1 MRIFIRNFSESKL
14 VLLRRVGDTFLMTTR
29 KRISVIAL
37 LMTIAAGVLSP
48 TAYAAATRY
57 ITVSAQGAVKV
68 VPDAVRIN
76 ATATAV
82 AASSKEALAAT
93 AKTATAVRAALK
105 TAKIDS
111 KDVATQSVT
120 VYPEYKYTADGGST
134 LTGYRGS
141 QSFTITVRAAD
152 TAGALI
158 DSLVAAGGDNLQ
170 INGATPF
177 VLDST
182 KSLEAAR
189 AAAVKS
195 AKAKASSYAK
205 LMGVKLG
212 KVNYL
217 VENSAPTNY
226 PPVMAVAKAESD
238 ATVIDLGQQDVTI
251 GVTVQWAL
259 L

>member
-1 MRIFIRNFSESKL
+1 
-14 VLLRRVGDTFLMTTR
+14 MTTR
-29 KRISVIAL
+29 KRISVIAI
-37 LMTIAAGVLSP
+37 LMSLAAGTLSP
-48 TAYAAATRY
+48 AAEAAASRY
-57 ITVSAQGAVKV
+57 ITISAQGSVKV

-82 AASSKEALAAT
+82 AATSKEALAAT
-93 AKTATAVRAALK
+93 SKTSAAVRTALK
-105 TAKIDS
+105 NSKIDS
-111 KDVATQSVT
+111 KDIATQSVT
-120 VYPEYKYTADGGST
+120 VYPEYKYNTDGSST
-134 LTGYRGS
+134 LVGYRGS

-152 TAGALI
+152 TAGTVV

-177 VLDST
+177 ILDST
-182 KSLEAAR
+182 NSLEAAR

-195 AKAKASSYAK
+195 AKAKATSYAK

-212 KVNYL
+212 KINYL
-217 VENSAPTNY
+217 IENSAPTNY
-226 PPVMAVAKAESD
+226 TPVMATAKAESD

-251 GVTVQWAL
+251 SVTVQWSL

>member
-1 MRIFIRNFSESKL
+1 
-14 VLLRRVGDTFLMTTR
+14 MTTR
-29 KRISVIAL
+29 KRISAIAL
-37 LMTIAAGVLSP
+37 LALVAGGLIAPSAD
-48 TAYAAATRY
+48 AAATRY

-93 AKTATAVRAALK
+93 AKTSAAVRAALK
-105 TAKIDS
+105 NAKIDS
-111 KDVATQSVT
+111 KDISTQSVT

-141 QSFTITVRAAD
+141 QSFTIVVRAAD
-152 TAGALI
+152 TAGSLV

-195 AKAKASSYAK
+195 AKSKATSYAT

-226 PPVMAVAKAESD
+226 TPVMAVAKAESD

-251 GVTVQWAL
+251 SVTVQWSL

>member
-1 MRIFIRNFSESKL
+1 
-14 VLLRRVGDTFLMTTR
+14 MTTR

-37 LMTIAAGVLSP
+37 LALLAGGVLAPS
-48 TAYAAATRY
+48 ADAAATRY

-93 AKTATAVRAALK
+93 AKTSTAVRAALK
-105 TAKIDS
+105 SAKIDT
-111 KDVATQSVT
+111 KDIATQSVT
-120 VYPEYKYTADGGST
+120 VYPEYKYTSDGGST

-141 QSFTITVRAAD
+141 QSFTIIVRAAD
-152 TAGALI
+152 TAG
-158 DSLVAAGGDNLQ
+158 SLVDALVTAGGDNLQ

-182 KSLEAAR
+182 KSLEAVR

-195 AKAKASSYAK
+195 AKSKAASYAK
-205 LMGVKLG
+205 LMGAKLG

-217 VENSAPTNY
+217 IENSAPTNY
-226 PPVMAVAKAESD
+226 TPVMAVAKAESD

-251 GVTVQWAL
+251 SVTVQWSL

>member
-1 MRIFIRNFSESKL
+1 
-14 VLLRRVGDTFLMTTR
+14 MTTP
-29 KRISVIAL
+29 KRISLIAL
-37 LMTIAAGVLSP
+37 LALAVSGVIAPSAN
-48 TAYAAATRY
+48 AAATRY
-57 ITVSAQGAVKV
+57 ITVSAQGVVKV

-76 ATATAV
+76 ATATSV

-93 AKTATAVRAALK
+93 AKASTAVRAALK
-105 TAKIDS
+105 AAKIDS
-111 KDVATQSVT
+111 KDIATQSVS
-120 VYPEYKYTADGGST
+120 VYPEYKYTNDGGST
-134 LTGYRGS
+134 LTGYRAS

-152 TAGALI
+152 TAGGI
-158 DSLVAAGGDNLQ
+158 VDSLVAAGGDSLQ

-195 AKAKASSYAK
+195 AKAKANSYAK

-217 VENSAPTNY
+217 VENSAPINY
-226 PPVMAVAKAESD
+226 APVMGVAKAEND

-251 GVTVQWAL
+251 AVTVRWSLA
-259 L
+259 

>member
-1 MRIFIRNFSESKL
+1 
-14 VLLRRVGDTFLMTTR
+14 MTTR
-29 KRISVIAL
+29 KRISLIAL
-37 LMTIAAGVLSP
+37 LTIAVAGVITP
-48 TAYAAATRY
+48 AAEAAATRY
-57 ITVSAQGAVKV
+57 ITVSAQGTVKV

-76 ATATAV
+76 ATATSV

-93 AKTATAVRAALK
+93 AKTSTAVRAALK
-105 TAKIDS
+105 TAKIDT
-111 KDVATQSVT
+111 KDLATTSVS
-120 VYPEYKYTADGGST
+120 VYPEYKYTNDGGST
-134 LTGYRGS
+134 LTGYRAS

-152 TAGALI
+152 TAGSLVDA
-158 DSLVAAGGDNLQ
+158 LVAAGGDNLQ

-195 AKAKASSYAK
+195 AKAKATSYAK

-212 KVNYL
+212 KVNFL
-217 VENSAPTNY
+217 VENSSPTNY
-226 PPVMAVAKAESD
+226 TPVMGVAKAEND

-251 GVTVQWAL
+251 SVTVQWAL

>member
-1 MRIFIRNFSESKL
+1 
-14 VLLRRVGDTFLMTTR
+14 MTTR

-37 LMTIAAGVLSP
+37 LMTVAAGVLSP
-48 TAYAAATRY
+48 AAEAAATRY
-57 ITVSAQGAVKV
+57 ITVSAQGVVKV
-68 VPDAVRIN
+68 VPDAVRIS

-82 AASSKEALAAT
+82 AATSKEALAAT

-105 TAKIDS
+105 AAKIDT
-111 KDVATQSVT
+111 KDIATQSVS
-120 VYPEYKYTADGGST
+120 VYPEYKYTNDGGST

-141 QSFTITVRAAD
+141 QSFTIIVRAAD
-152 TAGALI
+152 SAGALV

-212 KVNYL
+212 KVSYL
-217 VENSAPTNY
+217 VENSAPSNY
-226 PPVMAVAKAESD
+226 TPVMAVAKAESD
-238 ATVIDLGQQDVTI
+238 ATVIDLGQQDVSI
-251 GVTVQWAL
+251 SVTVQWSL

>member
-1 MRIFIRNFSESKL
+1 
-14 VLLRRVGDTFLMTTR
+14 MTTR

-37 LMTIAAGVLSP
+37 FALVAGGVIAPSAD
-48 TAYAAATRY
+48 AAATRY

-111 KDVATQSVT
+111 KDIATQSVT

-152 TAGALI
+152 TAGALV

-226 PPVMAVAKAESD
+226 TPVMAVAKAESD

-251 GVTVQWAL
+251 SVTVQWSL

>member
-1 MRIFIRNFSESKL
+1 
-14 VLLRRVGDTFLMTTR
+14 MTTR
-29 KRISVIAL
+29 KRISLIAL
-37 LMTIAAGVLSP
+37 LSIAVAGVISP
-48 TAYAAATRY
+48 SAHAAATRY
-57 ITVSAQGAVKV
+57 ITVSAQGTVKV

-76 ATATAV
+76 ATATSV
-82 AASSKEALAAT
+82 AATSKEALAAT

-105 TAKIDS
+105 TAKIDT
-111 KDVATQSVT
+111 KDIATQSIS
-120 VYPEYKYTADGGST
+120 VYPEYKYTNDGGST

-152 TAGALI
+152 TAGSLVDA
-158 DSLVAAGGDNLQ
+158 LVAAGGDNLQ

-195 AKAKASSYAK
+195 AKAKATSYAK

-226 PPVMAVAKAESD
+226 TPVMAVAKAESD
-238 ATVIDLGQQDVTI
+238 ATVIDLGQQDVSI
-251 GVTVQWAL
+251 SVTVQWSL

>member
-1 MRIFIRNFSESKL
+1 
-14 VLLRRVGDTFLMTTR
+14 MTTR

-37 LMTIAAGVLSP
+37 LMTVAAGVLSP
-48 TAYAAATRY
+48 AAEAAATRY
-57 ITVSAQGAVKV
+57 ITVSAQGSIKV

-76 ATATAV
+76 TTATAV
-82 AASSKEALAAT
+82 AATSKEALAAT

-105 TAKIDS
+105 TAKVDA
-111 KDVATQSVT
+111 KDIATQSVT

-141 QSFTITVRAAD
+141 QSFTITVREAD
-152 TAGALI
+152 TAGALV

-189 AAAVKS
+189 SAAVKS
-195 AKAKASSYAK
+195 AKSKAASYAK
-205 LMGVKLG
+205 LMGAKLG

-226 PPVMAVAKAESD
+226 TPVMAVAKAESD

-251 GVTVQWAL
+251 SVTVQWAL

>member
-1 MRIFIRNFSESKL
+1 
-14 VLLRRVGDTFLMTTR
+14 MTTR
-29 KRISVIAL
+29 KRISLIAL
-37 LMTIAAGVLSP
+37 LSIAVAGVITPS
-48 TAYAAATRY
+48 AHAAATRY
-57 ITVSAQGAVKV
+57 ITVSAQGTVKV

-76 ATATAV
+76 ATATSV
-82 AASSKEALAAT
+82 AATSKEALAAT

-105 TAKIDS
+105 TAKIDT
-111 KDVATQSVT
+111 KDIATQSVS
-120 VYPEYKYTADGGST
+120 VYPEYKYTSDGGST

-152 TAGALI
+152 TAG
-158 DSLVAAGGDNLQ
+158 SLVDALVVAGGDNLQ

-195 AKAKASSYAK
+195 AKAKATSYAK

-217 VENSAPTNY
+217 VENSSPTNY
-226 PPVMAVAKAESD
+226 TPVMAVAKAESD
-238 ATVIDLGQQDVTI
+238 ATVIDLGQQDVSI
-251 GVTVQWAL
+251 SVTVQWSL

>member
-1 MRIFIRNFSESKL
+1 
-14 VLLRRVGDTFLMTTR
+14 MTTR

-37 LMTIAAGVLSP
+37 LMTVAAGVLSP
-48 TAYAAATRY
+48 AAEAAAARY
-57 ITVSAQGAVKV
+57 ITVSAQGSVKV

-82 AASSKEALAAT
+82 AATRKEALAAT

-105 TAKIDS
+105 TAKVDT
-111 KDVATQSVT
+111 KDIATQSVT
-120 VYPEYKYTADGGST
+120 VYPEYQYSADGTSK

-141 QSFTITVRAAD
+141 QSFTIVVRAAD
-152 TAGALI
+152 TAGALV

-195 AKAKASSYAK
+195 AQSKASSYAK
-205 LMGVKLG
+205 LMSAKLG

-226 PPVMAVAKAESD
+226 TPVMAVAKAESD

-251 GVTVQWAL
+251 SVTVQWSL

>member
-1 MRIFIRNFSESKL
+1 
-14 VLLRRVGDTFLMTTR
+14 MTTR

-37 LMTIAAGVLSP
+37 LMTVAAGVLSP
-48 TAYAAATRY
+48 AAEAAAARY
-57 ITVSAQGAVKV
+57 ITVSAQGSIKV

-82 AASSKEALAAT
+82 AATSKEALAAT

-105 TAKIDS
+105 TAKVDT
-111 KDVATQSVT
+111 KDIATQSVT

-141 QSFTITVRAAD
+141 QSFTITVREAN
-152 TAGALI
+152 TAGALV

-189 AAAVKS
+189 SVAVKS
-195 AKAKASSYAK
+195 AKSKAASYAK
-205 LMGVKLG
+205 LMGAKLG

-226 PPVMAVAKAESD
+226 TPVMAVAKAESD

-251 GVTVQWAL
+251 SVTVQWSL

>member
-1 MRIFIRNFSESKL
+1 
-14 VLLRRVGDTFLMTTR
+14 MTTR
-29 KRISVIAL
+29 KRISLIAL
-37 LMTIAAGVLSP
+37 LALVAGGVIAPSAD
-48 TAYAAATRY
+48 AAATRY

-111 KDVATQSVT
+111 KDIATQSVT

-152 TAGALI
+152 TAGAVV

-226 PPVMAVAKAESD
+226 TPVMAVAKAESD

>member
-1 MRIFIRNFSESKL
+1 
-14 VLLRRVGDTFLMTTR
+14 MTIR

-37 LMTIAAGVLSP
+37 LMTVAAGVLSP
-48 TAYAAATRY
+48 AAEAAATRY
-57 ITVSAQGAVKV
+57 ITVSAQGSVKV

-82 AASSKEALAAT
+82 AATSKEALAAT

-105 TAKIDS
+105 TAKIDL
-111 KDVATQSVT
+111 KDIATQSVT

-152 TAGALI
+152 TAGALV
-158 DSLVAAGGDNLQ
+158 DSLVAAGGDSLQ

-189 AAAVKS
+189 AAAVQS
-195 AKAKASSYAK
+195 AKSKATSYAK

-226 PPVMAVAKAESD
+226 TPVMAVAKAESD

-251 GVTVQWAL
+251 SVTVQWSL

>member
-1 MRIFIRNFSESKL
+1 
-14 VLLRRVGDTFLMTTR
+14 MTTR
-29 KRISVIAL
+29 KRISLIAL
-37 LMTIAAGVLSP
+37 LSIAVAGVIAPS
-48 TAYAAATRY
+48 AHAAATRY
-57 ITVSAQGAVKV
+57 ITVSAQGTVKV

-76 ATATAV
+76 VTATSV
-82 AASSKEALAAT
+82 AATSKEALAAT

-105 TAKIDS
+105 TAKIDT
-111 KDVATQSVT
+111 KDIATQSVS
-120 VYPEYKYTADGGST
+120 VYPEYKYTNDGGST

-152 TAGALI
+152 TAG
-158 DSLVAAGGDNLQ
+158 SLVDALVVAGGDNLQ

-195 AKAKASSYAK
+195 AKAKATSYAK

-226 PPVMAVAKAESD
+226 TPVMAVAKAESD
-238 ATVIDLGQQDVTI
+238 ATVIDLGQQDVSI
-251 GVTVQWAL
+251 SVTVQWSL

>member
-1 MRIFIRNFSESKL
+1 
-14 VLLRRVGDTFLMTTR
+14 MTTR

-37 LMTIAAGVLSP
+37 LALLAGGVLAPS
-48 TAYAAATRY
+48 ADAAATRY

-93 AKTATAVRAALK
+93 AKTSTAVRAALK
-105 TAKIDS
+105 SAKIDT
-111 KDVATQSVT
+111 KDIATQSVT

-141 QSFTITVRAAD
+141 QSFTIVVRAAD
-152 TAGALI
+152 TAG
-158 DSLVAAGGDNLQ
+158 SLVDALVTAGGDNLQ

-195 AKAKASSYAK
+195 AKSKAASYAK
-205 LMGVKLG
+205 LIGAKLG

-217 VENSAPTNY
+217 IENSAPTNY
-226 PPVMAVAKAESD
+226 TPVMAVAKAESD

-251 GVTVQWAL
+251 SVTVQWSL

>member
-1 MRIFIRNFSESKL
+1 
-14 VLLRRVGDTFLMTTR
+14 MTTR

-37 LMTIAAGVLSP
+37 LMTVAAGVLSP
-48 TAYAAATRY
+48 AAEAAATRY

-76 ATATAV
+76 ATATSV
-82 AASSKEALAAT
+82 APTSKEALAAT
-93 AKTATAVRAALK
+93 AKTSAAVRAALK
-105 TAKIDS
+105 TAMVDS
-111 KDVATQSVT
+111 KDIATQSIT
-120 VYPEYKYTADGGST
+120 VYPEYKYNTDGSST
-134 LTGYRGS
+134 LVGYRGS

-152 TAGALI
+152 TAGAI
-158 DSLVAAGGDNLQ
+158 VDSLVAAGGDNLQ

-189 AAAVKS
+189 TAAVKS
-195 AKAKASSYAK
+195 AKSKAASYAK
-205 LMGVKLG
+205 LLGAKLG

-226 PPVMAVAKAESD
+226 TPVMGVAKAESD

-251 GVTVQWAL
+251 SVTVQWSL

>member
-1 MRIFIRNFSESKL
+1 
-14 VLLRRVGDTFLMTTR
+14 MTTR

-37 LMTIAAGVLSP
+37 VMTLAAGAFSP
-48 TAYAAATRY
+48 AANAAATRY
-57 ITVSAQGAVKV
+57 ITISAQGSVKV

-76 ATATAV
+76 ATATSV
-82 AASSKEALAAT
+82 AATSKEALATT
-93 AKTATAVRAALK
+93 AKTAAAVRAALK
-105 TAKIDS
+105 VAKIDT
-111 KDVATQSVT
+111 KDIATQSVS
-120 VYPEYKYTADGGST
+120 VYPEYKYNTDGSST
-134 LTGYRGS
+134 LVGYRGS
-141 QSFTITVRAAD
+141 QAFTITVRAAD
-152 TAGALI
+152 TAGSVV

-177 VLDST
+177 ILDST
-182 KSLEAAR
+182 NSLEAAR

-195 AKAKASSYAK
+195 AKAKATSYAK

-226 PPVMAVAKAESD
+226 TPVMAMAKAESD

-251 GVTVQWAL
+251 SVTVQWSL

>member
-1 MRIFIRNFSESKL
+1 
-14 VLLRRVGDTFLMTTR
+14 MTTR

-37 LMTIAAGVLSP
+37 LALLAGGVLAPS
-48 TAYAAATRY
+48 ADAAATRY

-93 AKTATAVRAALK
+93 AKTSTAVRAALK
-105 TAKIDS
+105 SAKIDT
-111 KDVATQSVT
+111 KDIATQSVT
-120 VYPEYKYTADGGST
+120 VYPEYKYTSDGGST

-141 QSFTITVRAAD
+141 QSFTIIVRAAD
-152 TAGALI
+152 TAG
-158 DSLVAAGGDNLQ
+158 SLVDALVTAGGDNLQ

-195 AKAKASSYAK
+195 AKSKATSYAT

-226 PPVMAVAKAESD
+226 TPVMAVAKAESD